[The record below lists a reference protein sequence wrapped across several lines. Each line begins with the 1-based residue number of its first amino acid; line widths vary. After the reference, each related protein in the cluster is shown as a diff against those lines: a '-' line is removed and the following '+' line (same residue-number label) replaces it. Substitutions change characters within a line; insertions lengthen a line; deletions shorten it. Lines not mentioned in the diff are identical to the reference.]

1 MTEYLLT
8 LMTGTLPGHGNMELV
23 PKKLMA
29 ERCDAKHYSAKVRTC
44 MMAATTMVAAGAC
57 SGEKPIAQPHQ
68 PRPLELIPVGSG
80 GGSGSAVGSGSGS

>member
-1 MTEYLLT
+1 MT
-8 LMTGTLPGHGNMELV
+8 LMTGTLPGHRNMELV

-57 SGEKPIAQPHQ
+57 SGEKPIAQPRQ
-68 PRPLELIPVGSG
+68 PRPLELIPLGS
-80 GGSGSAVGSGSGS
+80 GSGSAVGSGSGS